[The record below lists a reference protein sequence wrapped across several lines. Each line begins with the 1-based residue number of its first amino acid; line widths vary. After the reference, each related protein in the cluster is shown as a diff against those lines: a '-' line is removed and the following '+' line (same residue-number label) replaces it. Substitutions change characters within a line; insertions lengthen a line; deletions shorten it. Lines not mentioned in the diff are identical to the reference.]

1 MLTELLMEIEDV
13 WIYYS
18 TASMRDTCLSH
29 LLKTYD
35 IRWGITQYSNYI
47 SPWRVTSHRLM
58 KIKLEEKK

>member
-35 IRWGITQYSNYI
+35 IRWGITQSSSNYR
-47 SPWRVTSHRLM
+47 SVTSHRLM